1 MQEGDGGASR
11 GRRRDKENKEREA
24 RTSAPKRNLKEEKKV
39 GTEKRMRP
47 FSTSA
52 VLGLWYKGPL
62 RRICGAC
69 KHASRGDE
77 GAWG

>member
-1 MQEGDGGASR
+1 MQEGDGGTSR

-24 RTSAPKRNLKEEKKV
+24 RTSAPKRNLKEEKK

-47 FSTSA
+47 SSTSA